1 VDIRSRRYAG
11 RGSIA
16 IGILAIA
23 SAIVEAEVDE
33 TGCLIATSIVDPV
46 WEVWFSSGAARGY
59 W

>member
-1 VDIRSRRYAG
+1 VDIRNRRYAG
-11 RGSIA
+11 RGSIG

-33 TGCLIATSIVDPV
+33 TGCLIATSIVDPGV
-46 WEVWFSSGAARGY
+46 GGVVLVRAARGY